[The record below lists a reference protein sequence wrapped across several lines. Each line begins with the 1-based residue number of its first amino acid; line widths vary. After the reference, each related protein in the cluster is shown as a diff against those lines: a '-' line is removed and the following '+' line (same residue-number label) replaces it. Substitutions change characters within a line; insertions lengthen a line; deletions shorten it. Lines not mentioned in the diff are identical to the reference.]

1 VLVVDFCQPLGLLPQ
16 SASGGARSAAAA
28 AADDARLLLVCRLLT
43 GVAAVCVLFAALLI
57 GMWGL
62 PIVEVSAIINAV
74 TGGPLLGLFLL
85 GLFTTRGTASG
96 ASVGLTCSCGIMAA
110 ILLAASLCP
119 ARSSSGNSG
128 NSEDG
133 GDGRGCAAP
142 WAWLGS
148 ISIFMYAFIGSF
160 ATVLLGWVCSQPPEG
175 HVEAVSRMVVEWSV
189 WAPRRRD
196 ARGYEAVEMAE
207 LRES

>member
-1 VLVVDFCQPLGLLPQ
+1 MSAAGLLPQ
-16 SASGGARSAAAA
+16 SASGGARSAAA

-85 GLFTTRGTASG
+85 GLFSTRGTASG
-96 ASVGLTCSCGIMAA
+96 ASVGLMCSCGIMAA

-119 ARSSSGNSG
+119 ARSSSSNSG
-128 NSEDG
+128 NSED
-133 GDGRGCAAP
+133 DGRGCAAP

-160 ATVLLGWVCSQPPEG
+160 ATVLLPAVLDWVCSQPPEG
-175 HVEAVSRMVVEWSV
+175 HVEAVSRMVV
-189 WAPRRRD
+189 
-196 ARGYEAVEMAE
+196 
-207 LRES
+207 